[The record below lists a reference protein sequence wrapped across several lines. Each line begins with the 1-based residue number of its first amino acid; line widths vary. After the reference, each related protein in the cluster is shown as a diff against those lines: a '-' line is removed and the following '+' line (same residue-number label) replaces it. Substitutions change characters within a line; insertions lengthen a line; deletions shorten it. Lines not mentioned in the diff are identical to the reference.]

1 MVAMT
6 PKSELEQILAELLP
20 NVPDFITGK
29 EAILQMK
36 SEGSTNWKQMEWIG
50 FWFEHLVSKHLK
62 PRGNIQELS
71 KHGKTTFDLRRR
83 YVWDLKSHPNQSK
96 SLILNDKSAIEECL
110 KQEPGLGFIIL
121 SGDVEYDETGEFK
134 MWHDILKGG
143 TSAYEKSRVIRN
155 APSRRRKVSFS
166 PTSIDAYWF
175 TKVSEIEKC
184 LAEGI
189 LAEFQ
194 TGMRNSNGKARKPKI
209 MIKNI
214 DGLDAYNLTSISIK

>member
-1 MVAMT
+1 MVVMT

-20 NVPDFITGK
+20 NVPDFINGK

-36 SEGSTNWKQMEWIG
+36 SEGSPNWKQMEWIG

-62 PRGNIQELS
+62 PRINNQELS
-71 KHGKTTFDLRRR
+71 KHGKTTFDLRRK

-110 KQEPGLGFIIL
+110 KQERGLGFIIL
-121 SGDVEYDETGEFK
+121 SGDVEYDEAGEFK
-134 MWHDILKGG
+134 KWHDTLKGG
-143 TSAYEKSRVIRN
+143 TSAYEKSRVLRN

-194 TGMRNSNGKARKPKI
+194 TGMRNSNGKSRKPKI
-209 MIKNI
+209 MIKKI
-214 DGLDAYNLTSISIK
+214 DGLDAYNLKSVSIT

>member
-1 MVAMT
+1 MVVMT

-20 NVPDFITGK
+20 NVPDFINGK

-36 SEGSTNWKQMEWIG
+36 SEGSPNWRQMEWIG
-50 FWFEHLVSKHLK
+50 FWFEHLVAKHLK
-62 PRGNIQELS
+62 PRSNIQELS
-71 KHGKTTFDLRRR
+71 KHGKTTFDLRRK

-121 SGDVEYDETGEFK
+121 SGDVEYDEAGEFK
-134 MWHDILKGG
+134 KWHDTLKGG
-143 TSAYEKSRVIRN
+143 TSAYEKSRVLRN

-194 TGMRNSNGKARKPKI
+194 TGMRNSNGKSRKPKI

-214 DGLDAYNLTSISIK
+214 DGLDAYNLKSISIK